1 MYADHDLRHLP
12 MAVRGE
18 LGQLPLHL
26 WWKERLLKYLDK
38 LCSEDIPLLLKDA
51 VNLSMHYLSSGSN
64 TNWAGKIRSLNQTG
78 FSSCFSPSHG
88 CDSTLR
94 NQIMCTLRDQFI
106 QKWAE
111 DLLREQS
118 VRGQGGNS
126 KLQTYRIFK
135 HSFEFEPYLI
145 NKMVPKFRTAMAIL
159 YIRVVIHWQLN
170 KVP

>member
-1 MYADHDLRHLP
+1 MTSLHPPSFHRNDFSTCIYTPITGDLTCVICLWLC
-12 MAVRGE
+12 E
-18 LGQLPLHL
+18 ENSGQLPLHL

-51 VNLSMHYLSSGSN
+51 VNLSMHDLSSGSN

-118 VRGQGGNS
+118 VGAR
-126 KLQTYRIFK
+126 
-135 HSFEFEPYLI
+135 EE
-145 NKMVPKFRTAMAIL
+145 TATTN
-159 YIRVVIHWQLN
+159 Y
-170 KVP
+170 